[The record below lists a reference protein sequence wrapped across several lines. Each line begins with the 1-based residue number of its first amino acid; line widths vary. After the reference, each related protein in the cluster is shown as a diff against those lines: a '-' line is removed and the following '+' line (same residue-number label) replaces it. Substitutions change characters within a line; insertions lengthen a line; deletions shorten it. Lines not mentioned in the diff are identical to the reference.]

1 MIRKYCNEKYIVRAY
16 VNNYMSAEYH
26 DALRFDLRVSPKAK
40 LAHSRAKII
49 LPANFFTIHSYF
61 LLPRSRALRNRGQET
76 EDE

>member
-16 VNNYMSAEYH
+16 VNNYMSAGYH
-26 DALRFDLRVSPKAK
+26 DL
-40 LAHSRAKII
+40 
-49 LPANFFTIHSYF
+49 FTLHYYF